1 MFKQAR
7 IDGKSLPCVMFPD
20 PDTIYEWLE
29 RAKVLQTEDELEK
42 ELETQDPWIQ
52 WIYML

>member
-7 IDGKSLPCVMFPD
+7 IDCKSLPCVMFPD
-20 PDTIYEWLE
+20 PDTIYDWLE

-52 WIYML
+52 WI